1 VKTRVRLE
9 GEELE
14 RYLEKEKE
22 KEKSRPVTDATD
34 RRYMYIHSLIS
45 ITLVC
50 YLELTVTTNM

>member
-34 RRYMYIHSLIS
+34 RRYRCIHSLIC
-45 ITLVC
+45 IMLVV
-50 YLELTVTTNM
+50 LFFLLS

>member
-34 RRYMYIHSLIS
+34 RRYIHSVIS
-45 ITLVC
+45 ITIVSYC
-50 YLELTVTTNM
+50 ELTATTNL